1 MFTLSGKTGLEWFGR
16 EWGLVHTGKTG
27 PVGNGVL
34 FTLSGKTG
42 LEWFGREWGL
52 VHTVR

>member
-1 MFTLSGKTGLEWFGR
+1 MFTLSVLEWFGR
-16 EWGLVHTGKTG
+16 EWGLVHT
-27 PVGNGVL
+27 VR
-34 FTLSGKTG
+34 KTG

>member
-16 EWGLVHTGKTG
+16 EWG
-27 PVGNGVL
+27 GVL

>member
-1 MFTLSGKTGLEWFGR
+1 MFTLSGKTVYNGA
-16 EWGLVHTGKTG
+16 
-27 PVGNGVL
+27 VGNGVL

>member
-16 EWGLVHTGKTG
+16 EWGLVHI
-27 PVGNGVL
+27 V
-34 FTLSGKTG
+34 SG